1 LNPHETDIVDLDLKP
16 GESAT
21 DGITVRELRVED
33 LNRLVRID
41 RAATGVDR
49 LGYYEKRIETALRE
63 SGIRVSLAAEIDGL
77 VVGFVI
83 GRVYHGE
90 YGHMDTFATID
101 SIGVDPE
108 FRGRRVGRALLD
120 QLIHNLRGLRVERI
134 QTEVEWDQWDLLGF
148 LRTVGFRPAPRIAL
162 EYALAP

>member
-1 LNPHETDIVDLDLKP
+1 MDLQESDNVDLDLKP
-16 GESAT
+16 GESPT
-21 DGITVRELRVED
+21 DGITVRELRADD
-33 LNRLVRID
+33 LRRLVRID
-41 RAATGVDR
+41 RAATGEDR

-63 SGIRVSLAAEIDGL
+63 SGIRVSLAAEIDEL

-108 FRGRRVGRALLD
+108 FRGRHVARALLD

-134 QTEVEWDQWDLLGF
+134 QTDVEWDQWDLLGF
-148 LRTVGFRPAPRIAL
+148 LRDVGFRPAPRIAL
-162 EYALAP
+162 EYPLAP

>member
-1 LNPHETDIVDLDLKP
+1 MDPNKTTGVDLDLKP
-16 GESAT
+16 GESPT

-33 LNRLVRID
+33 LGRLVRID

-49 LGYYEKRIETALRE
+49 RGYYETRIDTALRE
-63 SGIRVSLAAEIDGL
+63 SGIRVSLAAEIDDL

-90 YGHMDTFATID
+90 YGHMDTYATID

-108 FRGRRVGRALLD
+108 FRGRRVAHAMLD
-120 QLIHNLRGLRVERI
+120 QLIHNLRGLRVEHI
-134 QTEVEWDQWDLLGF
+134 QTEVDWDQWDLLGF
-148 LRTVGFRPAPRIAL
+148 LRDVGFRPAPRIAL
-162 EYALAP
+162 EYPLAP

>member
-1 LNPHETDIVDLDLKP
+1 MDPHELDNVDLDLKP
-16 GESAT
+16 GENPT
-21 DGITVRELRVED
+21 EGITVRELRTND
-33 LNRLVRID
+33 LKRLVRID
-41 RAATGVDR
+41 RAATGEDR

-108 FRGRRVGRALLD
+108 FRGRHVARALLD

-134 QTEVEWDQWDLLGF
+134 QTDVEWDQGDLLGF
-148 LRTVGFRPAPRIAL
+148 LRNIGFRPAPRIAL
-162 EYALAP
+162 EYPLAP